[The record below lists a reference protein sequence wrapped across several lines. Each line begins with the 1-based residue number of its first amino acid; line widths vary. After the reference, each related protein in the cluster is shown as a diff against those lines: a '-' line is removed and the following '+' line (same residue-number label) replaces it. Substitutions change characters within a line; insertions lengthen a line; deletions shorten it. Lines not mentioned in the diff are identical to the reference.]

1 MQTPHNDT
9 PHPNVFHQTKVHPAY
24 NPHESDTEEYLYFI
38 DFKSISPTAPPPHPD
53 TRPLSIIYPHLLFQP
68 FAFTLP
74 SPYSPSS
81 SPFSRPLLCLSR
93 LSHTCCPTSQL
104 PLCRSKQTPRCL
116 APNVPRGTIRLSPI
130 QYSSTEI
137 HTPLFIFNRAIF
149 YSHSSIPIHSYT
161 SLIDTD
167 TSLFPTLSHIF
178 AYPSCFA
185 PSTSTTSSP
194 AITRSHPVLHNKP
207 TLTFS
212 RFIRPRTDPR
222 LFHVE
227 QNKSSPNSDCSI
239 TKDIYSESYRPLH
252 NAARLTRCRT
262 SESENPKPLSPL
274 PYRPK
279 QTNKTLMSAG
289 ETPGMR
295 EA

>member
-9 PHPNVFHQTKVHPAY
+9 PHPNVFHQTKVYPAC
-24 NPHESDTEEYLYFI
+24 NPHESDTEEYFYFI
-38 DFKSISPTAPPPHPD
+38 DFKSISLTASPPHPD
-53 TRPLSIIYPHLLFQP
+53 TRPHSIIYSTSYSDPLPLLFP
-68 FAFTLP
+68 YLTLFLSIFPSLTLP
-74 SPYSPSS
+74 LPALPT
-81 SPFSRPLLCLSR
+81 PAA
-93 LSHTCCPTSQL
+93 PTSQP
-104 PLCRSKQTPRCL
+104 PLCRSEQTPHCL
-116 APNVPRGTIRLSPI
+116 TPSVPRGTLRLSPNTI
-130 QYSSTEI
+130 FATEI

-149 YSHSSIPIHSYT
+149 YFHSSIPIHSYT

-194 AITRSHPVLHNKP
+194 AITRTHPVLHNEP
-207 TLTFS
+207 TLTFPDS
-212 RFIRPRTDPR
+212 FASAPT
-222 LFHVE
+222 LVCSTW
-227 QNKSSPNSDCSI
+227 NK
-239 TKDIYSESYRPLH
+239 TK
-252 NAARLTRCRT
+252 AARIRTAQLQKTYIRNHIGRFTTPPASRDAAHRSRKTR
-262 SESENPKPLSPL
+262 SPSPL

-279 QTNKTLMSAG
+279 QTNRTLMSAG